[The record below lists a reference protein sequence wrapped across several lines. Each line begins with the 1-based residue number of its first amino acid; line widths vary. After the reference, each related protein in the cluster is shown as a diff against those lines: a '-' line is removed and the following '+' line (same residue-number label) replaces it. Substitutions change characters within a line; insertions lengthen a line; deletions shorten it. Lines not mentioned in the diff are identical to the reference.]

1 MNIVIVGA
9 GKVGLNL
16 VRHLSMEEHNIT
28 VIDKDPKLIEY
39 AVNNYDVLGIC
50 GNGAN
55 FELQKEAGVEKARL
69 LIAATSSDE
78 VNVMCCMIAKKVG
91 ARHTIA
97 RVRNPEYSRQLHFLK
112 EELGL
117 SMAVNPELEAS
128 NEISRILRFPSAIK
142 IDAFSKGRVEL
153 AEIRIKENNPLIGK
167 PVSDIYDEYKVEIL
181 VCAVR
186 RKDEVF
192 IPSGDFVIEKD
203 DKISITASRKH
214 LSSFMKQL
222 RMYEHSAKNTMIIG
236 GGRIGYYLASQLIE
250 LGFRVKIIE
259 IDHERCLELSRLLPK
274 AEIICADGTDKEVLL
289 ENGVEQQDS
298 VVCLAQI
305 DEENIITSLYVSSL
319 GVKKTVTKVNRV
331 SDEVLSSIGVESVI
345 SPKNLAANRIVRYI
359 RALSNS
365 DGSGVKTMYELV
377 DGKVEAL
384 EFQIDSEKEYTSVM
398 FKDLPIK
405 DNILICCLIRHNKL
419 VFPRGDDTMEVGD
432 TVIVLTNGQMKMTS
446 LSDIFK

>member
-1 MNIVIVGA
+1 MNIVIVGV

-16 VRHLSMEEHNIT
+16 VRHLSSEEHNIT
-28 VIDKDPKLIEY
+28 VIDKDPRLIEY
-39 AVNNYDVLGIC
+39 AVNNFDVLGIC

-55 FELQKEAGVEKARL
+55 FEVQKEAGVEKARL

-78 VNVMCCMIAKKVG
+78 LNVMCCMIGKKVG

-97 RVRNPEYSRQLHFLK
+97 RVRNPEYSKQLHFLK

-117 SMAVNPELEAS
+117 SMAVNPELEAA

-142 IDAFSKGRVEL
+142 IDSFSKGRVEL
-153 AEIRIKENNPLIGK
+153 AEIRLKENNPLIGK
-167 PVSDIYDEYKVEIL
+167 PVSDIYKDYKVEIL

-186 RKDEVF
+186 RKDNVF
-192 IPSGDFVIEKD
+192 IPSGDFVLEKD
-203 DKISITASRKH
+203 DKISITASRKQ

-222 RMYEHSAKNTMIIG
+222 GMYEHSAKNTMIIG
-236 GGRIGYYLASQLIE
+236 GGRIGYYLASQLTE

-289 ENGVEQQDS
+289 ENGVEQQDG

-305 DEENIITSLYVSSL
+305 DEENIITSLYVSYL

-331 SDEVLSSIGVESVI
+331 SNDVLTSIGVESVI

-359 RALSNS
+359 RALTNS
-365 DGSGVKTMYELV
+365 DGSGVQTMYELV
-377 DGKVEAL
+377 DGEVEAL
-384 EFQIDSEKEYTSVM
+384 EFRIENEKEYTSIM

-405 DNILICCLIRHNKL
+405 DNILICCLIRNNKL
-419 VFPRGDDTMEVGD
+419 IFPRGDDTMEVGD
-432 TVIVLTNGQMKMTS
+432 TVIVLTNNRQKINS
-446 LSDIFK
+446 LSDILK

>member
-1 MNIVIVGA
+1 MNIVIIGA

-16 VRHLSMEEHNIT
+16 VKHLSLEDHNVT
-28 VIDKDPKLIEY
+28 VIEKDEKILDNI
-39 AVNNYDVLGIC
+39 VNNYDVLGIC

-55 FELQKEAGVEKARL
+55 FEIQKEAGVEKARL

-78 VNVMCCMIAKKVG
+78 LNVMCCMIAKKVG

-117 SMAVNPELEAS
+117 SMAVNPELEAA

-142 IDAFSKGRVEL
+142 IDSFSKGRVEL
-153 AEIRIKENNPLIGK
+153 ADIRLKENNPLVGK
-167 PVSDIYDEYKVEIL
+167 PISDIYKQYKVEIL

-186 RKDEVF
+186 RKEKVF
-192 IPSGDFVIEKD
+192 IPSGDFVLEKD
-203 DKISITASRKH
+203 DKISITASRKQ
-214 LSSFMKQL
+214 LSSFLKQIGI
-222 RMYEHSAKNTMIIG
+222 YEHSAKHTMIIG

-250 LGFRVKIIE
+250 LGFKVKIIE
-259 IDHERCLELSRLLPK
+259 INAERCLELSRLLPK
-274 AEIICADGTDKEVLL
+274 AEVICADGTDIDVLT
-289 ENGVEQQDS
+289 EYGVEQQDG

-331 SDEVLSSIGVESVI
+331 SDEVLSNIGVESVI
-345 SPKNLAANRIVRYI
+345 SPKTLAANRIVRYI
-359 RALSNS
+359 RALTNSS
-365 DGSGVKTMYELV
+365 DGGVKTMYELV

-384 EFQIDSEKEYTSVM
+384 EFHIDREKEYTSVM
-398 FKDLPIK
+398 FKDLPIR
-405 DNILICCLIRHNKL
+405 DNLLICCLIRNNKL
-419 VFPRGDDTMEVGD
+419 IFPRGDDTMEVGD
-432 TVIVLTNGQMKMTS
+432 SVIVLTNNQKITS
-446 LSDIFK
+446 LNDIFK

>member
-16 VRHLSMEEHNIT
+16 VKHLSLEDHNVT
-28 VIDKDPKLIEY
+28 VIEKDEKILDNI
-39 AVNNYDVLGIC
+39 VNNYDVLGIC

-55 FELQKEAGVEKARL
+55 FEIQKEAGVEKARL

-78 VNVMCCMIAKKVG
+78 LNVMCCMIAKKVG

-97 RVRNPEYSRQLHFLK
+97 RVRNPEYSKQLHFLK

-117 SMAVNPELEAS
+117 SMAVNPELEAA

-142 IDAFSKGRVEL
+142 IDSFSKGRVEL
-153 AEIRIKENNPLIGK
+153 ADIRLKENNPLVGK
-167 PVSDIYDEYKVEIL
+167 PISDIYKQYKVEIL

-186 RKDEVF
+186 RKEKVF
-192 IPSGDFVIEKD
+192 IPSGDFVLEKD
-203 DKISITASRKH
+203 DKISITASRKQ
-214 LSSFMKQL
+214 LSSFLKQIGI
-222 RMYEHSAKNTMIIG
+222 YEHSAKHTMIIG

-250 LGFRVKIIE
+250 LGFKVKIIE
-259 IDHERCLELSRLLPK
+259 INAERCLELSRLLPK
-274 AEIICADGTDKEVLL
+274 AEVICADGTDIDVLT
-289 ENGVEQQDS
+289 EYGVEQQDG

-331 SDEVLSSIGVESVI
+331 SDEVLSNIGVESVI
-345 SPKNLAANRIVRYI
+345 SPKTLAANRIVRYI
-359 RALSNS
+359 RALTNSS
-365 DGSGVKTMYELV
+365 DGGVKTMYELV

-384 EFQIDSEKEYTSVM
+384 EFHIDREKEYTSVM
-398 FKDLPIK
+398 FKDLPIR
-405 DNILICCLIRHNKL
+405 DNLLICCLIRNNKL
-419 VFPRGDDTMEVGD
+419 IFPRGDDTMEVGD
-432 TVIVLTNGQMKMTS
+432 SVIVLTNNQKITS
-446 LSDIFK
+446 LNDIFK

>member
-16 VRHLSMEEHNIT
+16 VKHLSLEDHNVT
-28 VIDKDPKLIEY
+28 VIEKDEKILDNI
-39 AVNNYDVLGIC
+39 VNNYDVLGIC

-55 FELQKEAGVEKARL
+55 FEIQKEAGVEKARL

-78 VNVMCCMIAKKVG
+78 LNVMCCMIAKKVG

-117 SMAVNPELEAS
+117 SMAVNPELEAA

-142 IDAFSKGRVEL
+142 IDSFSKGRVEL
-153 AEIRIKENNPLIGK
+153 ADIRLKENNPLVGK
-167 PVSDIYDEYKVEIL
+167 PISDIYKQYKVEIL

-186 RKDEVF
+186 RKEKVF
-192 IPSGDFVIEKD
+192 IPSGDFVLEKD
-203 DKISITASRKH
+203 DKISITASRKQ
-214 LSSFMKQL
+214 LSSFLKQIGI
-222 RMYEHSAKNTMIIG
+222 YEHSAKHTMIIG

-250 LGFRVKIIE
+250 LGFKVKIIE
-259 IDHERCLELSRLLPK
+259 INAERCLELSRLLPK
-274 AEIICADGTDKEVLL
+274 AEVICADGTDIDVLT
-289 ENGVEQQDS
+289 EYGVEQQDG

-331 SDEVLSSIGVESVI
+331 SGEVLSNIGVESVI
-345 SPKNLAANRIVRYI
+345 SPKTLAANRIVRYI
-359 RALSNS
+359 RALTNS
-365 DGSGVKTMYELV
+365 SDDGVKTMYELV

-384 EFQIDSEKEYTSVM
+384 EFHIDREKEYTSVM
-398 FKDLPIK
+398 FKDLPIR
-405 DNILICCLIRHNKL
+405 DNLLICCLIRNNKL
-419 VFPRGDDTMEVGD
+419 IFPRGDDTMEVGD
-432 TVIVLTNGQMKMTS
+432 NVIVLTNNQKITS
-446 LSDIFK
+446 LNDIFE

>member
-1 MNIVIVGA
+1 MNIVIVGV

-28 VIDKDPKLIEY
+28 VIDKNPKYVEY

-55 FELQKEAGVEKARL
+55 FEIQKEAGVDKARL

-78 VNVMCCMIAKKVG
+78 LNVMCCMIAKKVG

-117 SMAVNPELEAS
+117 SMAVNPELEAA

-142 IDAFSKGRVEL
+142 IDSFSKGRVEL
-153 AEIRIKENNPLIGK
+153 AEIRIKENNPLVGK
-167 PVSDIYDEYKVEIL
+167 HVSDIYKDYKVEIL

-186 RKDEVF
+186 RKDNVY
-192 IPSGDFVIEKD
+192 IPGGDFVLEKD
-203 DKISITASRKH
+203 DKISITASRKQ

-222 RMYEHSAKNTMIIG
+222 GIFEQSSKKTMIIG

-250 LGFRVKIIE
+250 LGTKVKIVE
-259 IDHERCLELSRLLPK
+259 INQERCLELSRLLPK
-274 AEIICADGTDKEVLL
+274 AEIICADGTDKEILL

-331 SDEVLSSIGVESVI
+331 SDEVLASIGVESVI

-365 DGSGVKTMYELV
+365 DGGVKTMYELV

-384 EFQIDSEKEYTSVM
+384 EFRIEEEKEYTSIM

-405 DNILICCLIRHNKL
+405 DNILICCLIRNNKL
-419 VFPRGDDTMEVGD
+419 VFPRGEDTIEVGD
-432 TVIVLTNGQMKMTS
+432 TVIVVTNGQKKLST

>member
-16 VRHLSMEEHNIT
+16 IKHLSLEDHNVT
-28 VIDKDPKLIEY
+28 VIEKDEKLLENV
-39 AVNNYDVLGIC
+39 VNNYDVLGIC

-78 VNVMCCMIAKKVG
+78 LNVMCCMIAKKVG

-117 SMAVNPELEAS
+117 SMAVNPELEAA

-142 IDAFSKGRVEL
+142 IDSFSKGRVEL
-153 AEIRIKENNPLIGK
+153 ADIRIKENNPLVGK
-167 PVSDIYDEYKVEIL
+167 PISDIYKEYKVEIL

-186 RKDEVF
+186 RKEKVY
-192 IPSGDFVIEKD
+192 IPSGDFVLEKD
-203 DKISITASRKH
+203 DKISITASRKQ
-214 LSSFMKQL
+214 LSSFLKQIGI
-222 RMYEHSAKNTMIIG
+222 YEHSAKNTMIIG
-236 GGRIGYYLASQLIE
+236 GGRIGYYLASQLLE

-259 IDHERCLELSRLLPK
+259 IDHDRCLELSRLLPK
-274 AEIICADGTDKEVLL
+274 AEVICAYGTDKEVLT
-289 ENGVEQQDS
+289 EYGVEQQDG

-331 SDEVLSSIGVESVI
+331 PVDVLSNIGVESVI
-345 SPKNLAANRIVRYI
+345 SPKNIAANRIVQYI

-365 DGSGVKTMYELV
+365 DDSGVKTMYELV
-377 DGKVEAL
+377 DGEVEAL
-384 EFQIDSEKEYTSVM
+384 EFHIDSEKEYTSVM

-405 DNILICCLIRHNKL
+405 DNILICCLIRNNKL
-419 VFPRGDDTMEVGD
+419 IFPRGDDTIEVGD
-432 TVIVLTNGQMKMTS
+432 NVIVLTNKQKMTS
-446 LSDIFK
+446 LNDIFK